1 MALSKV
7 LLVMGLLAAALATSS
22 ARPVAPVAAASSAAA
37 AAPGLA
43 ALVRAPEACSYFEC
57 GTKTVQVVAKHTY
70 PCWFEVAKGGR
81 KSSNLNVCN
90 PTPYDC
96 VDDASCTG
104 WKQCKCDVCETV
116 ELNEKEYCKQPA

>member
-7 LLVMGLLAAALATSS
+7 LVLIALLAAALAPST
-22 ARPVAPVAAASSAAA
+22 AHPVSPAA

-57 GTKTVQVVAKHTY
+57 GTKAVQVVAKHTY
-70 PCWFEVAKGGR
+70 PCWFEVATPGR
-81 KSSNLNVCN
+81 KAAAACST
-90 PTPYDC
+90 TPYEC

-116 ELNEKEYCKQPA
+116 TLSETEYCKQPA